1 MEIKKPGKLYK
12 TLSTISTVGLFIT
25 VGLLVT
31 GLLQGYLSPI
41 TALILSIFTI
51 IFAGCMLSLVWI
63 NNIENK
69 RYTKTSIVFLAFTVL
84 CCLLWIAAAIMVYVI
99 LVKSASN
106 KSYNPTALLRF
117 IKIAGIISIQ
127 FVVSNIITRNLI
139 KYKKT
144 YIAFQIIMYI
154 SCLFVDFYVSMFALG
169 IQFTPEKGMAISK
182 TIGSFLFSGGMITT
196 FILFVVYI
204 AIANS
209 VLNGIQTKKNGGQS
223 NRRRR
228 TLIGSLVDEIE
239 NGSFEEVSVE
249 NKPSN
254 ETKVVEQEEKKEK
267 ESPQERL
274 TKLKQLF
281 EDGLITEEEFNAKK
295 QEILEEM

>member
-209 VLNGIQTKKNGGQS
+209 VLNGIQTKKNGGHS

-228 TLIGSLVDEIE
+228 PLIGSLVDEIE

>member
-139 KYKKT
+139 KYKKS

-169 IQFTPEKGMAISK
+169 IQFTPEKGMSISK

-209 VLNGIQTKKNGGQS
+209 VLNGIQTKKNGGHS

-281 EDGLITEEEFNAKK
+281 EGGLITEEEFNAKK